1 MGHIYE
7 KVKADILGKIQAGIY
22 KAGSRLPA
30 ERSLADAYKVSRM
43 TVRQAI
49 NELVHEGIVERKQ
62 GSGTYVMGTQF
73 KQRNVRSFTETVSA
87 QGYQPSTK
95 VLEFSRVHHIKPI
108 HEILCYSEETLFYK
122 LKRVR
127 YGNDI
132 PIALETVYFPVD
144 KCPGLEGFSGDQSLY
159 EVLKNRFGYSVG
171 QLSYDIDACISN
183 RIMMKYFEV
192 NNKIALLRMTGVSY
206 VDGDEPFMYEESFY
220 RSELYKYKVD
230 IYRR

>member
-1 MGHIYE
+1 MAHIYE
-7 KVKADILGKIQAGIY
+7 KVKDDILTKIHDGTY

-30 ERSLADAYKVSRM
+30 ERTLADNYNVSRM

-49 NELVHEGIVERKQ
+49 NALVLEGILERKQ
-62 GSGTYVMGTQF
+62 GSGTYVMSAQF

-87 QGYQPSTK
+87 QGFKPSTK

-108 HEILCYSEETLFYK
+108 HEILGYPEEAVFYK

-132 PIALETVYFPVD
+132 PIAMETVYFPVD
-144 KCPGLEGFSGDQSLY
+144 KCPGLETFSGDQSLY
-159 EVLKNRFGYSVG
+159 QVLKERFGYSVS
-171 QLSYDIDACISN
+171 QLSYDIDACISS
-183 RIMMKYFEV
+183 RMMMKYFEV
-192 NNKIALLRMTGVSY
+192 SNKIALLRMTGISY
-206 VDGDEPFMYEESFY
+206 VEGDEPFMYEESFY